1 MKNKKNLQKYIKIV
15 YYIYIFFKLTKMEEN
30 KIYLA
35 ILHSLWIG
43 HKKFHNI
50 FKNNLFEIKKNY
62 KLFFNELNYEKL
74 SIFGFSES
82 EKNNIIKRKS
92 NIKIEFIKNKLEERN
107 VTIIICDESNFPE
120 SLKNISNSPY
130 FIYVRWNIPK
140 WPKLAVVG
148 SRNITNYWKTVIQK
162 IIPDISKYFVI
173 VSGGAYGVDTSAHI
187 ETLNCWNKTISIIGT
202 SICEDYPTGNK
213 QMYDKIV
220 KNNWAI
226 ISIFPIGIPGNA
238 YNFPIRN
245 EIVAGLSSWIVVVEA
260 KEKSG
265 SLITSKLALDLWKDL
280 FAVPGEIFKSNS
292 TGCNNLIK
300 NGEAKLISSSL
311 DILEEYNFSFD
322 NKNKYSEKKEKPQFD
337 DELEEKIYNALLLE
351 WFTIDELVKDFW
363 LDISTL
369 SFKLSMLEIRGIIKK
384 TLWWKF
390 EIK

>member
-1 MKNKKNLQKYIKIV
+1 
-15 YYIYIFFKLTKMEEN
+15 MEEN

-74 SIFGFSES
+74 SIFGFSDS

-300 NGEAKLISSSL
+300 NGEAKLISSPL